1 MKRRVLIT
9 SLGVVS
15 SLGNSPGEIAARI
28 GRGEVSFER
37 PSCDGTTVV
46 APVRGFDLRAYTGP
60 CKERRYLNRGAQ
72 FALAA
77 ALEAVRSSGIAADKL
92 SQAGLFVGAGPN
104 LDIGGEFPAVTE
116 GRIDRAGLEALW
128 ILRFLPNTAAS
139 VIAQK
144 TGLHGENLTVAT
156 ACASSLAAIG
166 EAYRRIR
173 DGYLDLA
180 LAGGGDSRL
189 SPGGLLAYQKA
200 GALYRGEAQPD
211 EASRPFDA
219 RHAGFVAG
227 EGGGFFLLEERGAAL
242 NRGARVLGEI
252 CGYGSSLDGYR
263 LTAPSPDGRAAEA
276 AVRGALREA
285 EVLPARM
292 DLIVTHG
299 TGTPLNDEMEAR
311 MIRRAF
317 PRPGP
322 AVVALKSWIGHTAAA
337 CGAVEMAIALAA
349 LGRGYLPEVRNLE
362 APCETDIDFVRTRRK
377 GKWPLFLIE
386 NFGFGGQNCALVVRN
401 EFGRTGEDTLGAAG
415 LPPDRPD
422 QPGREG

>member
-1 MKRRVLIT
+1 MKRRVFIT
-9 SLGVVS
+9 SLGVIS

-28 GRGEVSFER
+28 GRGEVAFER
-37 PSCDGTTVV
+37 PAGDAGTVV
-46 APVRGFDLRAYTGP
+46 SPVGGFDLRAYTGP

-77 ALEAVRSSGIAADKL
+77 ALEAVRSSGIAAGGL
-92 SQAGLFVGAGPN
+92 SRAGLFVGAGPN
-104 LDIGGEFPAVTE
+104 LDIGREFPAVTE
-116 GRIDRAGLEALW
+116 GCIDREGLEALW

-144 TGLHGENLTVAT
+144 AGLHGENLTVAT
-156 ACASSLAAIG
+156 ACASSLSAIG

-189 SPGGLLAYQKA
+189 SPGALLAYGKA
-200 GALYRGEAQPD
+200 GALYRGAAEPGA
-211 EASRPFDA
+211 ASRPFDA
-219 RHAGFVAG
+219 RRGGFVAG
-227 EGGGFFLLEERGAAL
+227 EGGGFFLLEEREEAL
-242 NRGARVLGEI
+242 SRGARVLGEI
-252 CGYGSSLDGYR
+252 CGYGSSLDGR
-263 LTAPSPDGRAAEA
+263 SMTAPASDGEAAEM

-285 EVLPARM
+285 GVLPAQV

-299 TGTPLNDEMEAR
+299 TGTLLNDAAEAR
-311 MIRRAF
+311 MIRRVFA
-317 PRPGP
+317 RRGP
-322 AVVALKSWIGHTAAA
+322 AVIALKAWIGHTAAA

-362 APCETDIDFVRTRRK
+362 NPCEADIDFVRTRRR
-377 GKWPLFLIE
+377 GRWPLFLIE

-401 EFGRTGEDTLGAAG
+401 ENGRTGEDTIGALG
-415 LPPDRPD
+415 LSPDRPD
-422 QPGREG
+422 QPDREG